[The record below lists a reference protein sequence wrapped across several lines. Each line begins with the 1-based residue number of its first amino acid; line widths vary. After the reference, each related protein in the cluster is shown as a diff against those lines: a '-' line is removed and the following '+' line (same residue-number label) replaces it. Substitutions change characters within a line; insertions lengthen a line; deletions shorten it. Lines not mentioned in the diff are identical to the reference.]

1 MFGRERN
8 TNATR
13 RLKYDI
19 ENNTQYNRL
28 KIIKYDH
35 YKKIGYTFKDYV
47 VCDCSCGNKNGELN
61 YERNVNV
68 RSN

>member
-47 VCDCSCGNKNGELN
+47 V
-61 YERNVNV
+61 
-68 RSN
+68 